1 MYNFYGW
8 LCGRRADMYCVWV
21 VEWKEEG
28 EVQERWFTHYH
39 IAKDFARGKP
49 GAEIIEKDVS

>member
-1 MYNFYGW
+1 MYS
-8 LCGRRADMYCVWV
+8 VWI
-21 VEWKEEG
+21 VEWKEENKEG
-28 EVQERWFTHYH
+28 TYTTMNRWFTHYH